1 MIWNPFHVE
10 VKYNNRFIVV
20 GPVSYF
26 RAAMEEVTTDEAIL
40 WPLQDEGYLT
50 ANATSYVDDYLQAV
64 ELEQYFDSTLLSP
77 DALYPDL
84 YGAVVDWETVLQHK
98 YGPVTRTEQLMWRIW
113 CVDDSAEVEMEE

>member
-1 MIWNPFHVE
+1 
-10 VKYNNRFIVV
+10 
-20 GPVSYF
+20 
-26 RAAMEEVTTDEAIL
+26 MEEVTTDEAIL

-98 YGPVTRTEQLMWRIW
+98 YGPVTRTEQL
-113 CVDDSAEVEMEE
+113 DSSFNFHIDPTEAGLFLPSSQ